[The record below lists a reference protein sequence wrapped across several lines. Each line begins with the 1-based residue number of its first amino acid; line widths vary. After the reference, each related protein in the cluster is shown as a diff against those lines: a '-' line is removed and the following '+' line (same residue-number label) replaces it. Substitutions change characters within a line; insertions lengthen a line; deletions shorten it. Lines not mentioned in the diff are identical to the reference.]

1 MRNSPFIVGI
11 DLGTTNC
18 VVSYIDT
25 LKDDPQCNLFEI
37 PQVTDIGMVEKLQS
51 LPSFLYMPLESE
63 RPEISYKLPWD
74 APKAGGNVT
83 GKYALTRGAQAPTRV
98 IASAKSWLCHSG
110 VDRNSPILPW
120 NVTDAAEKL
129 SPVAVSAAYLNHIRL
144 AWNHT
149 MASTDKANELEAQD
163 IYLTVPASFDA
174 AARELTVKAA
184 AAAGL
189 ADVNLI
195 EEPLSAFYAWVNG
208 NADGWRKDVAV
219 GDIVVVCDIG
229 GGTTDFSLIEV
240 CEEDGELVLKRI
252 AVGDHILLGGDNMD
266 LTLAYAVKKKF
277 NDEGVNIDSYQM
289 LGLIHS
295 CRDAKEKIL
304 SDTACTSAD
313 IVVLG
318 RGRSVVGGT
327 IKTVLER
334 QEVEQSIVEG
344 FFPKCT
350 IKDNPIDRR
359 ASGFKELGLQY
370 SSDSAVTKFLSKF
383 LKQHLG
389 AKETEK
395 SFIHPTKILFNGGV
409 TKGISLRER
418 VREVLSGWLEAEGAQ
433 AVTVL
438 AGDDPDTAVAIGAA
452 YYGFT
457 KRGKGIRV
465 RGGAGRAYYIGVET
479 SMPAVPGMPAPVKA
493 VCVVPF
499 GMEEGTD
506 TGIAGHVFGLV
517 VGEQSVFRFFGSNIR
532 KEDTPGQ
539 VLDEWDETELSELAS
554 LEATLEA
561 DTGGS
566 EGAVV
571 PVKIHSYL
579 TEIGTLEL
587 WCEALEGQRKWKLE
601 FSVRQE
607 D

>member
-1 MRNSPFIVGI
+1 MKNSPFIVGI

-25 LKDDPQCNLFEI
+25 QKDDFLCNLFDI
-37 PQVTDIGMVEKLQS
+37 PQVTDIGVVEKLPS
-51 LPSFLYMPLESE
+51 LPSFLYMPLDSE
-63 RPEISYKLPWD
+63 KPEVSYKLPWD
-74 APKAGGNVT
+74 ADKSVGAVV
-83 GKYALTRGAQAPTRV
+83 GKYALTRGAQTPTRV
-98 IASAKSWLCHSG
+98 ISSAKSWLCHAG
-110 VDRNSPILPW
+110 VDRQSPILPW
-120 NVTDAAEKL
+120 NVQDAAIKL
-129 SPVAVSAAYLNHIRL
+129 SPVAVSSAYLSHIRQ
-144 AWNHT
+144 AWNHI
-149 MASTDKANELEAQD
+149 MAAADKTYALEAQD

-174 AARELTVKAA
+174 VARDLTVKAA
-184 AAAGL
+184 AMAGL
-189 ADVNLI
+189 PDVNLI
-195 EEPLSAFYAWVNG
+195 EEPLSAFYSWVNG
-208 NADGWRKDVAV
+208 NPDGWRKEVTV

-277 NDEGVNIDSYQM
+277 NDEGVTIDSYQM
-289 LGLIHS
+289 LGLVHS
-295 CRDAKEKIL
+295 CREAKEKIL
-304 SDTACTSAD
+304 SDPSCANVD

-318 RGRSVVGGT
+318 RGRSVVGGA
-327 IKTVLER
+327 IRTVLNR
-334 QEVEQSIVEG
+334 LEVEQSIVEG

-350 IKDNPIDRR
+350 IEETPVERR
-359 ASGFKELGLQY
+359 TSGFKELGLQY
-370 SSDSAVTKFLSKF
+370 SSDPAVTKFLSKF
-383 LKQHLG
+383 LKQHLVHKDK
-389 AKETEK
+389 AAT
-395 SFIHPTKILFNGGV
+395 FIHPTKILFNGGV

-418 VREVLSGWLEAEGAQ
+418 VREVLGGWLEAEGAE

-438 AGDDPDTAVAIGAA
+438 GGNDPDTAVAIGAA
-452 YYGFT
+452 CYGYT

-479 SMPAVPGMPAPVKA
+479 SMPAVPGMPAPVRA

-532 KEDTPGQ
+532 KEDAPGQ

-554 LEATLEA
+554 LETALEA
-561 DTGGS
+561 ANDSS
-566 EGAVV
+566 ETAVV

-607 D
+607 A

>member
-1 MRNSPFIVGI
+1 MKNSPFIVGI

-25 LKDDPQCNLFEI
+25 QKDDFQCNLFEI
-37 PQVTDIGMVEKLQS
+37 PQVTDIGVIEKLPS

-74 APKAGGNVT
+74 TTETGKYVV
-83 GKYALTRGAQAPTRV
+83 GKYALARGAQAPTRV
-98 IASAKSWLCHSG
+98 ISSAKSWLCHEG
-110 VDRNSPILPW
+110 IDRQSAILPW
-120 NVTDAAEKL
+120 GVQDAGEKM
-129 SPVAVSAAYLNHIRL
+129 SPVAVSSAYLNHIRQ
-144 AWNHT
+144 AWNRVI
-149 MASTDKANELEAQD
+149 AEGADAARKLEAQD

-174 AARELTVKAA
+174 VARDLTVKAA
-184 AAAGL
+184 AMAGL
-189 ADVNLI
+189 PDVNLI

-208 NADGWRKDVAV
+208 KPDGWRKDVTV
-219 GDIVVVCDIG
+219 GDVVVVCDIG

-240 CEEDGELVLKRI
+240 REEDGELLLKRI

-266 LTLAYAVKKKF
+266 LMLAYTVRKKF
-277 NDEGVNIDSYQM
+277 ADEGTTIDSYQM
-289 LGLIHS
+289 MGLTHS
-295 CRDAKEKIL
+295 CREAKEKIL
-304 SDTACTSAD
+304 SDPSCTKAD

-327 IKTVLER
+327 IRTVLER
-334 QEVEQSIVEG
+334 QEVEQAIVEG
-344 FFPKCT
+344 FFPRCA
-350 IKDNPIDRR
+350 IKDNPTERR
-359 ASGFKELGLQY
+359 LSGFKELGLQY
-370 SSDSAVTKFLSKF
+370 SSDPAVTKFLSKF

-389 AKETEK
+389 QKETSK
-395 SFIHPTKILFNGGV
+395 TFIHPTKILFNGGV
-409 TKGISLRER
+409 TKGQSLRQR
-418 VREVLSGWLEAEGAQ
+418 ISEVLSGWLEAEGAE

-452 YYGFT
+452 YYGYT

-465 RGGAGRAYYIGVET
+465 RGGAGRTYYIGVET
-479 SMPAVPGMPAPVKA
+479 SMPAVPGMAAPVKA

-506 TGIAGHVFGLV
+506 TTIAGHVFGLV
-517 VGEQSVFRFFGSNIR
+517 VSEQSVFRFFGSNIR

-539 VLDEWDETELSELAS
+539 VLDQWDETELAELAS
-554 LEATLEA
+554 LETALES
-561 DTGGS
+561 DGD

-587 WCEALEGQRKWKLE
+587 WCEAIEGQRKWKLE

-607 D
+607 A